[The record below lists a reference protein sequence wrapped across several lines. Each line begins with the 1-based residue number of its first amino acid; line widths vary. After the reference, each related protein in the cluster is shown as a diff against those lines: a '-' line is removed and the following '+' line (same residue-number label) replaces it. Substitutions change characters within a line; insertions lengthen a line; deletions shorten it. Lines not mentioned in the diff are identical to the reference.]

1 MSAHLPVRGR
11 VRFRRHRT
19 RRASG
24 RFDLGRI
31 LAGVVMVAAAGAIF
45 GVSTA
50 AELRITAT
58 TVAGSR
64 LTTTAAVDAAL
75 DLGDPA
81 PNALT
86 VRTDDL
92 RARLEQ
98 LPGVESA
105 EVDVV
110 LPGTIEVRLAE
121 REPVLAWKTAS
132 GIYLVDRTGYVIA
145 DAGAADATADAKA
158 AAAALPVVVDHRFDA
173 AVATTTGA
181 ANSAGS
187 ATGAFNAVPVRA
199 VTSPAPSA
207 KTATRPAA
215 SAKPAA
221 SPKASKPA
229 GSKTSTGSKPT
240 ASPKPAASRAPSP
253 APSVS
258 PAPGG
263 SRVYGPSDGSNDP
276 AAATTA
282 GVDGTGPRP
291 GSTIAPLDFDV
302 ATRLLSLRPVD
313 VGSASNGL
321 KVTVDEASGWTVRPA
336 KGEGWVAV
344 FGLYADELR
353 DPNVIPEQVRLLR
366 SVLLSTKDAANR
378 LIVLADGTHGTMLAP

>member
-11 VRFRRHRT
+11 VRFRRRRT

-110 LPGTIEVRLAE
+110 LPGTIEIRLAE
-121 REPVLAWKTAS
+121 
-132 GIYLVDRTGYVIA
+132 
-145 DAGAADATADAKA
+145 
-158 AAAALPVVVDHRFDA
+158 
-173 AVATTTGA
+173 
-181 ANSAGS
+181 
-187 ATGAFNAVPVRA
+187 
-199 VTSPAPSA
+199 
-207 KTATRPAA
+207 
-215 SAKPAA
+215 
-221 SPKASKPA
+221 
-229 GSKTSTGSKPT
+229 
-240 ASPKPAASRAPSP
+240 
-253 APSVS
+253 
-258 PAPGG
+258 
-263 SRVYGPSDGSNDP
+263 
-276 AAATTA
+276 
-282 GVDGTGPRP
+282 PRP
-291 GSTIAPLDFDV
+291 
-302 ATRLLSLRPVD
+302 
-313 VGSASNGL
+313 
-321 KVTVDEASGWTVRPA
+321 
-336 KGEGWVAV
+336 
-344 FGLYADELR
+344 
-353 DPNVIPEQVRLLR
+353 
-366 SVLLSTKDAANR
+366 
-378 LIVLADGTHGTMLAP
+378 